1 MARLSLAPVLWGH
14 WKGLS
19 QRTYQGEVLEQVK
32 PDYLSRVLSIA
43 LPLAAGVVVVLVP
56 AKKGL
61 SAEIVAG
68 LALTWAALVSAGLI
82 GVFTVLAGWRARLGD
97 RAKSD
102 EYFRAREKPVVAL
115 VDEAVAHNLM
125 GVLDALLMAV
135 FAAAAAGLPSPWSR
149 WLLALAALF
158 ATHTAVLF
166 IVISTR
172 LYSAYVQVE
181 AVATVVNGFDGPD
194 LGLTPRK

>member
-19 QRTYQGEVLEQVK
+19 QRTYDGEALTRVK
-32 PDYLSRVLSIA
+32 PDYLTRIVMVG
-43 LPLAAGVVVVLVP
+43 LPLLAGAVVVWTP

-61 SAEIVAG
+61 SVEVVAG
-68 LALTWAALVSAGLI
+68 LALAWAALVSAGLI
-82 GVFTVLAGWRARLGD
+82 GVFTVLAGWRSRLEE
-97 RAKSD
+97 RAKVD
-102 EYFRAREKPVVAL
+102 EYFKTREAAVVAL
-115 VDEAVAHNLM
+115 VDEAVAHNRM
-125 GVLDALLMAV
+125 GVMDALMMAV

-149 WLLALAALF
+149 WLLALAAVF

-181 AVATVVNGFDGPD
+181 GVATVVNGFEG
-194 LGLTPRK
+194 GNTGETPT